1 MSDDYDEVDELEKDD
16 DQEEDE
22 VAEAVADDEEETA
35 APAERSSGAASG
47 GKAPKAEIGA
57 EHSIAARQAVRDEM
71 ERQIQEFLARGGKI
85 AQIEP
90 NVTADPPRK
99 PDGGDY
105 GGRAI

>member
-16 DQEEDE
+16 DQEEEE
-22 VAEAVADDEEETA
+22 VAEAVADDDEEQSSA
-35 APAERSSGAASG
+35 APAERGSG
-47 GKAPKAEIGA
+47 GKAPPRAEIGA

-85 AQIEP
+85 SQIDP

-99 PDGGDY
+99 PEGGDY